1 MFRDFYITAD
11 PFQEVVF
18 SRKVRK
24 DIKAVGAGEGGKGG
38 WQWWWS
44 DVWRRKGKSKSLSH
58 TSLTPTIVSQHPL
71 LCINHHIYISKRTLD
86 FQPTLLPHQMYS
98 FHIFYMLLH
107 GILACWGCHNRIPQT
122 ERLKQLKFIC
132 SQFWRP
138 ESRSRCQ
145 PGWFWWEVSSQLVN
159 SRLLAV
165 SSHGL
170 SSVGAERDLRWTPS
184 YQIKSLILWPHA
196 ACSVVSLCD
205 PTDCSLPGSSVHGI
219 FHARIM
225 EWVDIY
231 GFI

>member
-1 MFRDFYITAD
+1 MFGEEKGNENLWATHHWLPHLFLNILYYVSTITSTSPRELLIFSPPFYPTKSTPSTVFYI
-11 PFQEVVF
+11 
-18 SRKVRK
+18 
-24 DIKAVGAGEGGKGG
+24 
-38 WQWWWS
+38 
-44 DVWRRKGKSKSLSH
+44 
-58 TSLTPTIVSQHPL
+58 
-71 LCINHHIYISKRTLD
+71 
-86 FQPTLLPHQMYS
+86 
-98 FHIFYMLLH
+98 LLH
-107 GILACWGCHNRIPQT
+107 GILACWGCNNRIPQT

-145 PGWFWWEVSSQLVN
+145 PGWFWWEVSSRLVN

-184 YQIKSLILWPHA
+184 YQIRSLILWPHA

-219 FHARIM
+219 FQARIM
-225 EWVDIY
+225 EWVAISYSKGSSRSRDRTCIPWVSWI
-231 GFI
+231 GRQIL